1 VNADDLEVGAQAQQL
16 RDGGAAW
23 TAVGIEMGCSSD
35 TARRLAG
42 AYLAHVDE
50 QARKHQL
57 SLF

>member
-1 VNADDLEVGAQAQQL
+1 MSDEDLEVGAQAQL
-16 RDGGAAW
+16 LHDGGAEW

-42 AYLAHVDE
+42 AYVTHADE
-50 QARKHQL
+50 QAHRDQL